1 MARET
6 PAMSSQYD
14 NSVGSYIQEHPLD
27 LTVRKNA
34 EDLNVKKVQN
44 GKSVESLLGKPVFP
58 YWYSTYLYPLPTSST
73 ETVHTVIPKD

>member
-14 NSVGSYIQEHPLD
+14 NGAGRDIQEHPLD

-34 EDLNVKKVQN
+34 EGLYGKNTQN
-44 GKSVESLLGKPVFP
+44 GKSLEPFWTEPAFP
-58 YWYSTYLYPLPTSST
+58 S
-73 ETVHTVIPKD
+73 